1 MNWVF
6 IVFCLKFTAGSD
18 YESVTPE
25 LIFSAG
31 PTLIQCVNIAI
42 FQDSA
47 VENVVEFFTIQV
59 ATFNSGVTF
68 SPASGMLNVIIQ
80 DDGDRKS
87 QHILYLQTNL

>member
-1 MNWVF
+1 M
-6 IVFCLKFTAGSD
+6 TS
-18 YESVTPE
+18 E